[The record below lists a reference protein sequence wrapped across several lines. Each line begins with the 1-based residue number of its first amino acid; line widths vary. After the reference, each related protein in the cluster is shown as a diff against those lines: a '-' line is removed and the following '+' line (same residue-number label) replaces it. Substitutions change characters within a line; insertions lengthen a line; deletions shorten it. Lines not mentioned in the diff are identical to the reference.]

1 MLIHQYGPRSL
12 SVRNQVRHKSGGVSP
27 GAAAFLGGV
36 AFGCVS
42 FVLPQRFAAA
52 FLAVSTRRS
61 GGIRSARARPPL
73 RPSSWVSASPGSA
86 MFSSNTPGAP
96 ELSANW
102 PSATASLVAMF
113 GGLERPSTECVQTRA
128 WALFV
133 ECFEL
138 SMGDCFNACQS
149 NAVKASRLVAST
161 SHSLVSG

>member
-12 SVRNQVRHKSGGVSP
+12 SERNQVRHKSGGVSP

-52 FLAVSTRRS
+52 FLAISTRRS

-96 ELSANW
+96 ELSAELAERD
-102 PSATASLVAMF
+102 SITRRYVRRLRATLDRVCPEQ
-113 GGLERPSTECVQTRA
+113 GLGSFR
-128 WALFV
+128 
-133 ECFEL
+133 
-138 SMGDCFNACQS
+138 
-149 NAVKASRLVAST
+149 
-161 SHSLVSG
+161 